1 MSKGKKGEM
10 RFTITVAEIA
20 LKERRLDFTRFTT
33 TNTADGGG
41 DLYLYAPSNL
51 GEKFED
57 IRDNGASQ
65 ISCSS
70 LMTEVR
76 VDVKNKKAD
85 KDDAEKFLDDM
96 KKNPKSGEHWLVYK
110 DISKPANDRISEAQ
124 KGSKKPIR
132 TFSFEDL
139 NKIGQSYAT
148 LPEYDED
155 E

>member
-57 IRDNGASQ
+57 VRDNGTSN
-65 ISCSS
+65 ICCSS
-70 LMTEVR
+70 SMIEIR

-85 KDDAEKFLDDM
+85 KDDAEKFLDDI

-110 DISKPANDRISEAQ
+110 TISKPAGDVILEAQ
-124 KGSKKPIR
+124 ESSKKPIR

-139 NKIGQSYAT
+139 KKISQSYAS